1 MCDLGHNV
9 TPQYLQRTNSA
20 PGRDTWCDVWS
31 GGGKVGDVDAIP
43 VQVVMTQH
51 LQWTNSAPGRDTWCN
66 VWSGGGRVGDVD
78 VACSH
83 DLASTVDRFCS
94 S

>member
-1 MCDLGHNV
+1 MLPLSIYSGQILLQVGTLGV
-9 TPQYLQRTNSA
+9 MFGLE
-20 PGRDTWCDVWS
+20 G
-31 GGGKVGDVDAIP
+31 VGWGMLMWH
-43 VQVVMTQH
+43 VVMTWH
-51 LQWTNSAPGRDTWCN
+51 LQWTDSAPGRDTWCN